1 MKVLSLDAPFSRAL
15 EFAALQ
21 YAGDGE
27 PDGDR
32 ARMSA
37 ALKSIIR
44 EELTGRQRS
53 CLEMRYMQGMTVY
66 GIAAELGITPPTV
79 SKHLKKARARIEK
92 IMRLSFPRLRGGGGG
107 VQ

>member
-15 EFAALQ
+15 EFAALR

-32 ARMSA
+32 ARMVET
-37 ALKSIIR
+37 LKSIVR
-44 EELTGRQRS
+44 EELTGRQRA
-53 CLEMRYMQGMTVY
+53 CLEMRYAQGMKVRD
-66 GIAAELGITPPTV
+66 IAAALGVAPPTV